1 MEVNRMQLISMEHRR
16 QICVR
21 RIKILIVLGILV
33 FLGIGGVGIYAMYYD
48 VTDWSELSW
57 TEHLTAVGG
66 GLLVGVLAGGFV
78 GFFGYKLV
86 VEGPFLKLRT
96 QYKETLVR
104 SALENLFSN
113 LEYDP
118 KAGFRQNLIEG
129 TCMVPTGNR
138 YKSEDYIR
146 GTYKGIVFEQADVT
160 IKQYHPQSGNR
171 GAREEIRFDGRWMIF
186 QFSKQFSG
194 YLRIKPKGFLEKLG
208 IGGLR
213 GAEKVKTRDE
223 EFNRRFE
230 VVTTQPDQVEHLLNP
245 QFLERLYALEERM
258 KNQMVLCFQAGQLH
272 VAVDGEQ
279 DSMEI
284 DLFKAIDPEAE
295 ARNIRQQMD
304 LVLDLVNSL
313 ALDRERSRYTNAW
326 DGTPVR

>member
-1 MEVNRMQLISMEHRR
+1 M
-16 QICVR
+16 
-21 RIKILIVLGILV
+21 
-33 FLGIGGVGIYAMYYD
+33 
-48 VTDWSELSW
+48 
-57 TEHLTAVGG
+57 
-66 GLLVGVLAGGFV
+66 
-78 GFFGYKLV
+78 
-86 VEGPFLKLRT
+86 
-96 QYKETLVR
+96 
-104 SALENLFSN
+104 
-113 LEYDP
+113 
-118 KAGFRQNLIEG
+118 
-129 TCMVPTGNR
+129 
-138 YKSEDYIR
+138 
-146 GTYKGIVFEQADVT
+146 
-160 IKQYHPQSGNR
+160 
-171 GAREEIRFDGRWMIF
+171 
-186 QFSKQFSG
+186 
-194 YLRIKPKGFLEKLG
+194 
-208 IGGLR
+208 
-213 GAEKVKTRDE
+213 KTRDE

-230 VVTTQPDQVEHLLNP
+230 VVTTRPDQVEHLLNP